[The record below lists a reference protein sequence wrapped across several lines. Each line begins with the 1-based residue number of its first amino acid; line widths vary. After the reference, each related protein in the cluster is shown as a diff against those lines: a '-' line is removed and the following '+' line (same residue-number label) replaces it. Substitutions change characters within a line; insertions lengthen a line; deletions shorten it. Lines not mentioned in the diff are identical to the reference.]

1 MAYLLVVVLNRTE
14 KLENILERFID
25 VDVRGATIV
34 DSEGMGRTLETEI
47 PIFGTLQEILN
58 AGKGRRPESKTIFTV
73 IKEEKTLRDAERVV
87 REELSGFKEAGTGI
101 MFALPIIDFT
111 GISPSLKEERKALE
125 EHRKIEK
132 II

>member
-1 MAYLLVVVLNRTE
+1 MAYLLVVVLNKTE
-14 KLENILERFID
+14 KLENILERFVD
-25 VDVRGATIV
+25 VDVRGATII
-34 DSEGMGRTLETEI
+34 DSTGMGRTLETEI

-58 AGKGRRPESKTIFTV
+58 AGKGRRPENKTLFTV

-87 REELSGFKEAGTGI
+87 KEELSEFKEAGTGI
-101 MFALPIIDFT
+101 MFALPVLDFT
-111 GISPSLKEERKALE
+111 GLSPSLKEEKKALE